1 MSTSLVHRLLATD
14 DGAGALAL
22 RIPIGIVFAAHGAQ
36 KLFGWFGGY
45 GLDGTGQWMESIG
58 LPFGTVSA
66 ALAGGTELLGGIAL
80 AVGFWPR
87 LVVLPLAATMLVGA
101 FTAHTGFDVQK
112 GGMEYPL
119 TLAVVCVALALV
131 GGGRFVVAPR
141 SAG

>member
-1 MSTSLVHRLLATD
+1 MSASKHSASLAPSVGLLLLRVMV
-14 DGAGALAL
+14 GA
-22 RIPIGIVFAAHGAQ
+22 VFVFHGSQ

-80 AVGFWPR
+80 AAGFWPR
-87 LVVLPLAATMLVGA
+87 LVAMPLAVTMLVGA
-101 FTAHTGFDVQK
+101 FTAHTGFDVQQ